1 MRLETS
7 FQCMRD
13 FLRGSKTHF
22 TVDWR
27 DVERVKAKG
36 KDDFTLFKHRTG
48 RRMSD
53 RFQHFRD
60 FMSHLPRI
68 REEKLTSSIVTIQL
82 RHDFNFL
89 SVVQNCVYC
98 RWRWAR
104 RRGRRVYSC
113 DWEHSMRESQLF
125 SNSMWWLHS
134 DQMWSIRSQLK
145 VQNDIS
151 LISPNVLDE
160 FLTCFYHFLT
170 ISTSVFTSTE
180 WIHYHSH

>member
-104 RRGRRVYSC
+104 RRGRRVYSTAVIENIRWENHSCSRIRCGGCTLIKC
-113 DWEHSMRESQLF
+113 DRFGL
-125 SNSMWWLHS
+125 N
-134 DQMWSIRSQLK
+134 
-145 VQNDIS
+145 
-151 LISPNVLDE
+151 
-160 FLTCFYHFLT
+160 
-170 ISTSVFTSTE
+170 
-180 WIHYHSH
+180 